1 MSNKAIGIISYIT
14 IIGWIIAFVLHKT
27 NDDRSAAAGFHIEQS
42 LGLIIVAIALS
53 LLSMIL
59 GAIIPFI
66 GLLFF
71 FVNLGLI
78 VLWVIGL
85 INAIQEKQQPIPLI
99 GPIFQGK
106 LTFIN

>member
-27 NDDRSAAAGFHIEQS
+27 KDDRSAATGFHIEQS
-42 LGLIIVAIALS
+42 LGLIIVAVALAIVGNILIS
-53 LLSMIL
+53 VVPLL
-59 GAIIPFI
+59 
-66 GLLFF
+66 GLIFT
-71 FVNLGLI
+71 VINLGLI
-78 VLWVIGL
+78 VLWVFGL

-99 GPIFQGK
+99 GPFFQGK